1 MAKMIELIEVS
12 KSYGSVPAVDK
23 LSLSIE
29 AGELCV
35 LIGPSG
41 CGKTTCAKMINRL
54 IEPSSGQVLV
64 GGVDVK
70 LVDPQQL
77 RRQIGYVIQSTGLFP
92 HLTVQE
98 NIGMVPDLL
107 GWEKNRIIGRV
118 REVMELVSLPPDRFL
133 HKYPRE
139 LSGGEAQR
147 VGVARALA
155 ADPPIL
161 IMDEPFGAV
170 DPLIRDRLHTEFLSI
185 QHHLHKTV
193 VFITHF
199 IDEAI
204 RLADRIAIMKAGQ
217 IVQCDRVEYVLEHPA
232 DDFVKEFLGT
242 DRALKRL
249 LKIKVE
255 NYWQP
260 AASFKLLSQSREIK
274 AYLDQNPYVWITDEE
289 LHLLGWIS
297 GPLSPGRSI
306 AQQMTAVD
314 SALIGLKQEASLSEA
329 LATMLDQGIVR
340 VPVLDSENCFLGDI
354 HLEDIAHFEN
364 RRIDKWKDR
373 DQGVTG

>member
-1 MAKMIELIEVS
+1 MAKMIELVEVS

-23 LSLSIE
+23 LSLAIE

-64 GGVDVK
+64 NGVDVK
-70 LVDPQQL
+70 SVDPQQL
-77 RRQIGYVIQSTGLFP
+77 RRQIGYVIQSIGLFP

-107 GWEKNRIIGRV
+107 GWEKGRIYGRI
-118 REVMELVSLPPDRFL
+118 REVMDLVSLAPDRFL
-133 HKYPRE
+133 RKYPRE

-170 DPLIRDRLHTEFLSI
+170 DPLVRDRLHTEFLSI

-217 IVQCDRVEYVLEHPA
+217 IVQYDRVDYVLEHPV

-255 NYWQP
+255 DYWQP
-260 AASFKLLSQSREIK
+260 AVSFRLQTQGQEIET
-274 AYLDQNPYVWITDEE
+274 YLAQNPYVWITDEE
-289 LHLLGWIS
+289 LHLQGWIS
-297 GPLSPGRSI
+297 SPLSPGRSV
-306 AQQMTAVD
+306 AQQMTGVDPDLIAV
-314 SALIGLKQEASLSEA
+314 KQEASLSEA
-329 LATMLDQGIVR
+329 LATMLDQAILK
-340 VPVLDSENCFLGDI
+340 VPVLDSANRFLGEI
-354 HLEDIAHFEN
+354 QLEDIAHFES
-364 RRIDKWKDR
+364 RRINVRKNGDR
-373 DQGVTG
+373 GVTG